1 MCEMLLSGL
10 ARTDWRDLRTADV
23 DTLPIASR
31 KYRCLAVTGASA
43 GSSCTSWT
51 QAHQA
56 FWTQCGGASA
66 DGLQAA
72 QRSALRTRNADWA
85 NLPGSTD

>member
-51 QAHQA
+51 
-56 FWTQCGGASA
+56 
-66 DGLQAA
+66 
-72 QRSALRTRNADWA
+72 
-85 NLPGSTD
+85 